1 MDILTFKIVYILYE
15 IAEKYKKVT
24 LILRFIY
31 LSKNLNLLKKR
42 QQLPQ
47 EQFIDEDYFIY
58 CLEAVPN
65 IETVKV
71 TEANKNLEQL
81 TMQYR
86 MASIY
91 KTCDTIEG
99 LEASLN
105 ALVSDDHNFKDYEI
119 IYLVI
124 AGEANSIC
132 LNDYY
137 YSLQEIAEIF
147 EGRLKGKILHFSNAK
162 VLDLDEEEAQ
172 YFLDITGAKGVS
184 GYGNEFNGIS
194 SSNLDKAFF
203 NLFKEDENMLEVVE
217 ELHQKYYNVCKLL
230 DFRLYY

>member
-1 MDILTFKIVYILYE
+1 MLE
-15 IAEKYKKVT
+15 
-24 LILRFIY
+24 
-31 LSKNLNLLKKR
+31 KR

-47 EQFIDEDYFIY
+47 GHSIDSEKFIF
-58 CLEAVPN
+58 CLEGVHD
-65 IETVKV
+65 IETDKV
-71 TEANKNLEQL
+71 TEAQESLEQL
-81 TMQYR
+81 AMQYGV
-86 MASIY
+86 ASIY

-105 ALVSDDHNFKDYEI
+105 ALVMDDHHFKDYEI

-124 AGEANSIC
+124 PGEANSIC

-137 YSLQEIAEIF
+137 YSLQEIAELF
-147 EGRLKGKILHFSNAK
+147 EGKLKGKILHFSNAK

-172 YFLDITGAKGVS
+172 YFLDITNAKAVS
-184 GYGNEFNGIS
+184 GYGNEFKGIS

-203 NLFKEDENMLEVVE
+203 NLFKEDDNMFDVVE
-217 ELHQKYYNVCKLL
+217 ELHRRHYNACKLL

>member
-1 MDILTFKIVYILYE
+1 MLE
-15 IAEKYKKVT
+15 
-24 LILRFIY
+24 
-31 LSKNLNLLKKR
+31 KR

-47 EQFIDEDYFIY
+47 EELIDPDYFIY
-58 CLEAVPN
+58 CLEAVDD
-65 IETVKV
+65 IEIDTVTDAQKKLG
-71 TEANKNLEQL
+71 EL
-81 TMQYR
+81 TKQYGV
-86 MASIY
+86 ASIY

-105 ALVSDDHNFKDYEI
+105 TLLLDDHNFKNYEI

-124 AGEANSIC
+124 TGEANSIC

-147 EGRLKGKILHFSNAK
+147 EGKLQDKILHFSNAK

-172 YFLDITGAKGVS
+172 YFIDITGAKGVS
-184 GYGNEFNGIS
+184 GYGNEFNGVTS
-194 SSNLDKAFF
+194 SELDKAFF
-203 NLFKEDENMLEVVE
+203 NLFKEDDNMFDVVE
-217 ELHQKYYNVCKLL
+217 ELHQRHYKMCKLL

>member
-1 MDILTFKIVYILYE
+1 
-15 IAEKYKKVT
+15 
-24 LILRFIY
+24 
-31 LSKNLNLLKKR
+31 LLKNR

-47 EQFIDEDYFIY
+47 EQFTDADYFIY
-58 CLEAVPN
+58 CLEAVPT
-65 IETVKV
+65 IETDKV
-71 TEANKNLEQL
+71 TEAQKNLEQL
-81 TMQYR
+81 TMQYGI
-86 MASIY
+86 ASIH

-99 LEASLN
+99 LEDSLN

-124 AGEANSIC
+124 TGEANSIC

-137 YSLQEIAEIF
+137 YSLIEIAEIF

-162 VLDLDEEEAQ
+162 VLDLEAEEAQ

-203 NLFKEDENMLEVVE
+203 NLFKEDENMLDVVE
-217 ELHQKYYNVCKLL
+217 ELHQKHYNVCKIL

>member
-1 MDILTFKIVYILYE
+1 MLE
-15 IAEKYKKVT
+15 
-24 LILRFIY
+24 
-31 LSKNLNLLKKR
+31 KR

-47 EQFIDEDYFIY
+47 EQFIDTDHFIY
-58 CLEAVPN
+58 CLEAVDD
-65 IETVKV
+65 IETDQI
-71 TEANKNLEQL
+71 TDTQENLEQL
-81 TMQYR
+81 AMKYGI
-86 MASIY
+86 ASIY

-105 ALVSDDHNFKDYEI
+105 TLVLDDHCFKDYEI
-119 IYLVI
+119 IYLLI
-124 AGEANSIC
+124 TGEANSIC

-172 YFLDITGAKGVS
+172 YFLDVTGAKGVS
-184 GYGNEFNGIS
+184 GYGNEYNGITS
-194 SSNLDKAFF
+194 LNLDKAFF
-203 NLFKEDENMLEVVE
+203 NLFKEDDNMLAVVE
-217 ELHQKYYNVCKLL
+217 ELHQRHYNVCKLL

>member
-1 MDILTFKIVYILYE
+1 
-15 IAEKYKKVT
+15 
-24 LILRFIY
+24 
-31 LSKNLNLLKKR
+31 LLEKR

-47 EQFIDEDYFIY
+47 EQLIDADYFIY
-58 CLEAVPN
+58 CLEAVHD
-65 IETVKV
+65 IQTDKV
-71 TEANKNLEQL
+71 TEAQKNLEQMA
-81 TMQYR
+81 MQYGV
-86 MASIY
+86 ASIY

-105 ALVSDDHNFKDYEI
+105 ALVLDDHYFNDYEI

-124 AGEANSIC
+124 KGGANSIC

-203 NLFKEDENMLEVVE
+203 NLFKEDDTMLDVVE
-217 ELHQKYYNVCKLL
+217 ELHQRHYNVCKLL

>member
-1 MDILTFKIVYILYE
+1 MLE
-15 IAEKYKKVT
+15 
-24 LILRFIY
+24 
-31 LSKNLNLLKKR
+31 KR

-47 EQFIDEDYFIY
+47 EQSLNQDYFIY
-58 CLEAVPN
+58 CLEAVHD
-65 IETVKV
+65 IETDAV
-71 TEANKNLEQL
+71 TEAQKSLEQL
-81 TMQYR
+81 TMQYGV
-86 MASIY
+86 ASIY

-99 LEASLN
+99 LEDSLN
-105 ALVSDDHNFKDYEI
+105 ALVLDDHNFIDYEV

-124 AGEANSIC
+124 TGEANSIC

-162 VLDLDEEEAQ
+162 ILDLDKEEVQ
-172 YFLDITGAKGVS
+172 YFLDITSAKAIS
-184 GYGNEFNGIS
+184 GYGNEFKGIT

-203 NLFKEDENMLEVVE
+203 NLFKEDDNLIDILE
-217 ELHQKYYNVCKLL
+217 ELHQRHYNLCKLL